1 MGLRWAGMRQ
11 GEMQWLIGTGGPSP
25 TDVRKGRRETHFL
38 VKGVRECFSYRQ
50 CLRYL
55 TQRLHVGMALLHLDL
70 RRRHSLHAWSA
81 KPSGVSR
88 SPKAAPRFRSL
99 ELNPASETL
108 MSPPGEE
115 LSSMVIRGR

>member
-1 MGLRWAGMRQ
+1 MGWDVTRR
-11 GEMQWLIGTGGPSP
+11 GEMEWLIGAVGSP
-25 TDVRKGRRETHFL
+25 TGHTEGKTHFL
-38 VKGVRECFSYRQ
+38 VNGVRECFSYRQ

-81 KPSGVSR
+81 KPRGVSR
-88 SPKAAPRFRSL
+88 SPKAALKFRSL
-99 ELNPASETL
+99 ELKPASETL

-115 LSSMVIRGR
+115 LSSMVIRG